1 MSTSSNDAE
10 LPPALAAALD
20 RLQVALETAEDVVR
34 RRLDED
40 LSLADFEEEL
50 TVMQDDRN
58 RLAQE
63 LDAALARASG
73 LERIRE
79 EAVRR
84 VERASAGVA
93 AVLGLAP
100 SRDEGK

>member
-20 RLQVALETAEDVVR
+20 RLQTALDGAEDVVR
-34 RRLDED
+34 ARLEED

-79 EAVRR
+79 ETIRR

-100 SRDEGK
+100 TRDEGK

>member
-1 MSTSSNDAE
+1 MPTSSNDAE
-10 LPPALAAALD
+10 LPPSLAAALD
-20 RLQVALETAEDVVR
+20 RLQAALEAAEDVVR
-34 RRLDED
+34 LRLEED
-40 LSLADFEEEL
+40 MSLADFEEEL

-100 SRDEGK
+100 SREEGK

>member
-1 MSTSSNDAE
+1 MPPSSNDAE
-10 LPPALAAALD
+10 LPAALAAAFA
-20 RLQVALETAEDVVR
+20 RLSSALEAAEDVVR
-34 RRLDED
+34 LRLEED

-100 SRDEGK
+100 REEGK

>member
-1 MSTSSNDAE
+1 MPPSSNDAE
-10 LPPALAAALD
+10 LPPSLAAAFA
-20 RLQVALETAEDVVR
+20 RLSSALEAAEDVVR
-34 RRLDED
+34 LRLEED

-50 TVMQDDRN
+50 TIMQDDRN

-100 SRDEGK
+100 REEGK

>member
-1 MSTSSNDAE
+1 MPPSSNDAE
-10 LPPALAAALD
+10 LPPALAAAFD
-20 RLQVALETAEDVVR
+20 RLQAALEAAEDVVR
-34 RRLDED
+34 LRLDED

-100 SRDEGK
+100 REEGK

>member
-10 LPPALAAALD
+10 LPPSLAAALD
-20 RLQVALETAEDVVR
+20 RLQAALDAAEDVVR
-34 RRLDED
+34 ARLEED
-40 LSLADFEEEL
+40 LSLADFDEEL
-50 TVMQDDRN
+50 TIMQDDRN

-100 SRDEGK
+100 TRDGGK

>member
-10 LPPALAAALD
+10 LPPSLAAALD
-20 RLQVALETAEDVVR
+20 RLHAALDAAEDVVR
-34 RRLDED
+34 ARLEDD

-58 RLAQE
+58 RLGQE

-73 LERIRE
+73 LERIRD
-79 EAVRR
+79 EAMRR

-100 SRDEGK
+100 SRDEEK

>member
-1 MSTSSNDAE
+1 MPPSSNDAE
-10 LPPALAAALD
+10 LPPSLAAAFT
-20 RLQVALETAEDVVR
+20 RLSAALETAEDVVR
-34 RRLDED
+34 LRLEED

-100 SRDEGK
+100 REEGK

>member
-1 MSTSSNDAE
+1 MPPSSNDAE
-10 LPPALAAALD
+10 LPPALAAAFA
-20 RLQVALETAEDVVR
+20 RLSSALESAEDVVR
-34 RRLDED
+34 LRLEED

-100 SRDEGK
+100 REEGK

>member
-1 MSTSSNDAE
+1 MSTASNDAE
-10 LPPALAAALD
+10 LPPSLAAALD
-20 RLQVALETAEDVVR
+20 RLQAALDVAEDVVR
-34 RRLDED
+34 ARLEED
-40 LSLADFEEEL
+40 LSLADFDEEL
-50 TVMQDDRN
+50 TIMQDDRN

-73 LERIRE
+73 LERIRD

-100 SRDEGK
+100 PRDGGK

>member
-1 MSTSSNDAE
+1 MPPPSNDAE
-10 LPPALAAALD
+10 LPPALAAAFT
-20 RLQVALETAEDVVR
+20 RLSCALEAAEDVVR
-34 RRLDED
+34 LRLEED

-100 SRDEGK
+100 REEGK